1 MYCASED
8 NALNGAMSLFID
20 IIYEE
25 WVVTF
30 YSLEKL
36 SELYDGYQK
45 AFSVGGKPL
54 LLLQTDGQVHIIENV
69 CPHMD
74 VPLTQAIQLPEQRI
88 RCRAHGIE
96 FELESGKALG
106 PLANTL
112 SCLTRFSPVYEG
124 VSIGVEL

>member
-1 MYCASED
+1 MYSASED
-8 NALNGAMSLFID
+8 IVLNAKMRLFIGVID
-20 IIYEE
+20 EE
-25 WVVTF
+25 RAMTF

-45 AFSVGGKPL
+45 AFSVNGKAL
-54 LLLQTDGQVHIIENV
+54 LLIQTEGQVHIIENI

-112 SCLTRFSPVYEG
+112 SCLTRFLPVYEG
-124 VSIGVEL
+124 TYIGVEL

>member
-1 MYCASED
+1 M
-8 NALNGAMSLFID
+8 
-20 IIYEE
+20 
-25 WVVTF
+25 TF

-45 AFSVGGKPL
+45 AFSVGGKQL
-54 LLLQTDGQVHIIENV
+54 LLIQMDEQVHIIENI

-74 VPLTQAIQLPEQRI
+74 VPLTQAVQLPEQRI

-96 FELESGKALG
+96 FELESGKPLG

-112 SCLTRFSPVYEG
+112 SCLTRFTPVYEG
-124 VSIGVEL
+124 TSIGVEL